1 MVADR
6 ALAIVGTANLDYRR
20 FDLNFEVNA
29 VVNDEVLASELADN
43 FQTDLQDSDRI
54 EIQAWLNRPK
64 HVQLIE
70 KIVRL
75 ISPML

>member
-1 MVADR
+1 MVADQI
-6 ALAIVGTANLDYRR
+6 LAIVGTANLDYRS

-29 VVNDEVLASELADN
+29 VIYDEVLASELADN
-43 FQTDLQDSDRI
+43 FQTDLQDSERI

>member
-6 ALAIVGTANLDYRR
+6 ALAIVGTANMDYRS

-29 VVNDEVLASELADN
+29 VVYDESLASELADN
-43 FQTDLQDSDRI
+43 FQIDLQDAEQI
-54 EIQAWLNRPK
+54 EIQSWLDRPK
-64 HVQLIE
+64 YIQLIE